1 MELSTYTCSRGT
13 QFLFSLYIIL
23 NLFPFYRYLFST
35 EGHLLP
41 ATPQISLVHEHCS
54 YFGAYCISNHSRQ
67 KSYTSDISMDSH
79 ETNSTRLCRG
89 PVSSSF
95 VLDSSSQKSTSVSGL
110 IKVSMEYVGFGL
122 VHFLYQMVIHMH
134 PGMKAEGGRGLG
146 RWWPPSTFGSSL
158 VTPTIYVDVFYIN
171 GPQLFGFL
179 FIISA
184 QCSPLNF
191 WFIILC
197 FSPKHGM
204 TLLVP
209 LLCKSF
215 SAIIRQFL

>member
-1 MELSTYTCSRGT
+1 MFILWSFFIFIHSWNWAHIHVLEEHSYFSD
-13 QFLFSLYIIL
+13 FSLYIIL

-67 KSYTSDISMDSH
+67 KSYTSDISMDSL

-95 VLDSSSQKSTSVSGL
+95 VLDSSSQKSSSVSGL

-134 PGMKAEGGRGLG
+134 PGTKAEGGRGLG
-146 RWWPPSTFGSSL
+146 WWWPPSTFWCSL
-158 VTPTIYVDVFYIN
+158 CYP
-171 GPQLFGFL
+171 
-179 FIISA
+179 
-184 QCSPLNF
+184 
-191 WFIILC
+191 
-197 FSPKHGM
+197 
-204 TLLVP
+204 
-209 LLCKSF
+209 
-215 SAIIRQFL
+215 